1 MFCISRSG
9 RKKKVSDYC
18 EDLPCSGFPRTLKET
33 SVRRLNMVSFLFCFF
48 MDLDVSIQCTLSHLE
63 Q

>member
-18 EDLPCSGFPRTLKET
+18 EDLPCSGLPRTLKET
-33 SVRRLNMVSFLFCFF
+33 SVMQAVEYGLFLILLFYGP
-48 MDLDVSIQCTLSHLE
+48 
-63 Q
+63 